1 MNFEH
6 REKKKKKKSLK
17 EKSYLYP
24 SYSASHMWQDISG
37 NSLANSCLHRLD
49 DCFQNGS
56 SSISPQLM
64 QNRAVTTTLEGS
76 PQTQRHS
83 SPPVGNAQFF
93 AGVDS
98 DKFDVSGEQQR
109 IRNSYKN
116 FLNMDRVMPW
126 MSSVDSLSFPS
137 SSSQQSPRPPSP
149 PNSLGLGGQFTLSSN
164 SIQSPGTV
172 NSHYHQNSQQQM
184 FSNYNRLDEFK
195 YLDKVNFFA
204 ERNPQLGLNNI
215 FNTSPVKSDTS
226 TATPSSMRSIIND
239 GFFNGYQ
246 DDRKSSIQS
255 YFSSGLSNSHGYGLS
270 ISGGSSIN
278 SNVNSISFGSS
289 TGNLSLA
296 GMDNYRFDDVPPLSF
311 SCLDKS
317 RNEAYYTQASNL
329 LKILSPSW
337 ILCIDIAAIL
347 LTNTDNKMALSNIGP
362 KLSCF
367 ARDALRQIKQK
378 KLSRFIKEHSN
389 FFDIRRPSPTHSA
402 LYVTLKFP
410 LPSVVQQFLP
420 SIVQLRK
427 YEQERTQMNNQLRS
441 MSEFSEN
448 DLEHSQNIGYIT
460 PVAAVQEERPNTA
473 SKGTTNPCILQE
485 NADKK
490 VGCASVSNKHQLD
503 KNSSQ
508 NKGNDDKICVN
519 DQIPNSVKSY
529 QAYECWM
536 CVREFANVLIHQ
548 PTHTMELREI
558 GVLMSQKAKIQ
569 AKRNSSKKNY
579 KSFLSSYPKLFR
591 IFGKDDNH
599 SIQWIGSSQDFIKLN
614 SIKYQPSQSDDEL
627 FNVPTLNQSHLQF
640 LFNLNNCSISL

>member
-1 MNFEH
+1 
-6 REKKKKKKSLK
+6 
-17 EKSYLYP
+17 
-24 SYSASHMWQDISG
+24 MWQNISN
-37 NSLANSCLHRLD
+37 NSFTNSCLHRLD
-49 DCFQNGS
+49 DYFHHGS
-56 SSISPQLM
+56 SP
-64 QNRAVTTTLEGS
+64 GS
-76 PQTQRHS
+76 PQIIQSDTIQSDFGANALNKTCSFPINTQFYPGRDIDYI
-83 SPPVGNAQFF
+83 NAPRDQ
-93 AGVDS
+93 
-98 DKFDVSGEQQR
+98 ER
-109 IRNSYKN
+109 IHNSYKS

-126 MSSVDSLSFPS
+126 MSTIESFNLPNNNQLSSRPHSPPNIMNQSHQFSLNS
-137 SSSQQSPRPPSP
+137 SSSQNPSLNST
-149 PNSLGLGGQFTLSSN
+149 PNANNQ
-164 SIQSPGTV
+164 
-172 NSHYHQNSQQQM
+172 YQNPQQQIIQ
-184 FSNYNRLDEFK
+184 NYSRVDDFK
-195 YLDKVNFFA
+195 HLDKINLFT
-204 ERNPQLGLNNI
+204 ERHTQFGLNNV

-239 GFFNGYQ
+239 GFFNNYQ

-255 YFSSGLSNSHGYGLS
+255 YFSSGGSNHHGYGLS
-270 ISGGSSIN
+270 IGGGNNNGISCNGNNVAFTSNLGGLSYGIMEHYRSG
-278 SNVNSISFGSS
+278 
-289 TGNLSLA
+289 
-296 GMDNYRFDDVPPLSF
+296 DVPPLSF
-311 SCLDKS
+311 SCFDKN

-410 LPSVVQQFLP
+410 LPNIVQQFLP

-427 YEQERTQMNNQLRS
+427 YELERTQMNNHFQE
-441 MSEFSEN
+441 MGEFSEN
-448 DLEHSQNIGYIT
+448 DLEHSQNINST
-460 PVAAVQEERPNTA
+460 ASVLLSEERVNAT
-473 SKGTTNPCILQE
+473 SKGG
-485 NADKK
+485 NACNLSEDTDNKLE
-490 VGCASVSNKHQLD
+490 CTSVSNKQQLEQNLTQK
-503 KNSSQ
+503 KNKEE
-508 NKGNDDKICVN
+508 NFGVN
-519 DQIPNSVKSY
+519 DQIPSSVKSY
-529 QAYECWM
+529 QAYECWL

-579 KSFLSSYPKLFR
+579 KSFLLSYPKLFR

-614 SIKYQPSQSDDEL
+614 SIKYHPSQSDDEL

-640 LFNLNNCSISL
+640 LFNLNNSSMSLS

>member
-1 MNFEH
+1 MITIFLFILNN
-6 REKKKKKKSLK
+6 
-17 EKSYLYP
+17 
-24 SYSASHMWQDISG
+24 HMWHNVSN

-49 DCFQNGS
+49 DYFRHESSSSSSQLIQNGIIQS
-56 SSISPQLM
+56 NLGGNHLIK
-64 QNRAVTTTLEGS
+64 TC
-76 PQTQRHS
+76 S
-83 SPPVGNAQFF
+83 SPIGNSQYYPGKDMECINAPRDQER
-93 AGVDS
+93 VL
-98 DKFDVSGEQQR
+98 
-109 IRNSYKN
+109 NSYKS

-126 MSSVDSLSFPS
+126 MLNIDSFNLPNSN
-137 SSSQQSPRPPSP
+137 QQPCSPSP
-149 PNSLGLGGQFTLSSN
+149 PNNMNPGHQFGLNSNPCQNPNMNSS
-164 SIQSPGTV
+164 TYV
-172 NSHYHQNSQQQM
+172 NNQYQNSQQQH
-184 FSNYNRLDEFK
+184 SLHNHNRIDDLK
-195 YLDKVNFFA
+195 YMEKINLFA
-204 ERNPQLGLNNI
+204 ERNPQLGLNNV
-215 FNTSPVKSDTS
+215 FSASPVKSDTS

-239 GFFNGYQ
+239 GFFNNYQ

-255 YFSSGLSNSHGYGLS
+255 YFSSGTSNHHGYGLNLNGGNS
-270 ISGGSSIN
+270 TASSGYNGNNNIFTTGLGGTN
-278 SNVNSISFGSS
+278 FG
-289 TGNLSLA
+289 
-296 GMDNYRFDDVPPLSF
+296 GMEHYRLGDVPPLSF
-311 SCLDKS
+311 GYLDKN

-389 FFDIRRPSPTHSA
+389 FFDIRRPSPSHSA

-410 LPSVVQQFLP
+410 LPNIVQQFLP

-427 YEQERTQMNNQLRS
+427 YELERNQMNNNIQA
-441 MSEFSEN
+441 MNEFSEN
-448 DLEHSQNIGYIT
+448 DLEQSQNVNST
-460 PVAAVQEERPNTA
+460 ATVVMSEERVNTT
-473 SKGTTNPCILQE
+473 SKEGSACKLSEDTDN
-485 NADKK
+485 K
-490 VGCASVSNKHQLD
+490 VECTSISNKQQFD
-503 KNSSQ
+503 QNSTQRKNLEEK
-508 NKGNDDKICVN
+508 NCIN
-519 DQIPNSVKSY
+519 DQIPSSVKSY
-529 QAYECWM
+529 QAYECWL

-579 KSFLSSYPKLFR
+579 KSFLLSYPKLFR

-627 FNVPTLNQSHLQF
+627 FNIPTLNQSHLQF
-640 LFNLNNCSISL
+640 LFNLNNSSMSL